1 LNALLILL
9 LVAVAV
15 GAIAAV
21 VFAVRAASGSRT
33 PDGESMRSESR
44 PRPVLADFHV
54 TGSEANVCYDVP
66 LPEGPAGSRLRDI
79 LSRDAVDVLREKREH
94 GLPID
99 QVDHI
104 RVCAMRDGEVAEL
117 AVVDLPEAGQLPELV
132 APELVPHAPVSGYD
146 PLARLDKEKFRV
158 DAGVDASSKAEGL
171 PPFAEEL
178 HIPESVEA
186 ELRALGT
193 DPREVTLNDLALDL
207 LRIGGYQVS
216 VDRLGLMTL
225 GGGAADVYH
234 ATKDGVRWLV
244 VVVGHSSGE
253 YPELSEGDINAMLI
267 AVGRDNPDR
276 ALLVTDKFGPYI
288 MYEKEKRDPRCR
300 FITRERLQVFVDSF
314 ALS

>member
-9 LVAVAV
+9 LVAVVVAV
-15 GAIAAV
+15 IAAIV
-21 VFAVRAASGSRT
+21 YAVRAASGGRT
-33 PDGESMRSESR
+33 PERGSMRSESR
-44 PRPVLADFHV
+44 PRPVLAEFHV
-54 TGSEANVCYDVP
+54 TGSEASVCYDVP
-66 LPEGPAGSRLRDI
+66 LPEGTVGDRLRDI
-79 LSRDAVDVLREKREH
+79 LSRDALDVLREKRDH

-104 RVCAMRDGEVAEL
+104 RVCGMRDGQAVEL

-132 APELVPHAPVSGYD
+132 APELVPRASVSGYD
-146 PLARLDKEKFRV
+146 PLARLDKEPSSV
-158 DAGVDASSKAEGL
+158 DAGVAVPSAAEGL

-178 HIPESVEA
+178 QIPQSVEA
-186 ELRALGT
+186 ELRAMGS
-193 DPREVTLNDLALDL
+193 DPREVTLNELALDL
-207 LRIGGYQVS
+207 LRVGGYQIS

-244 VVVGHSSGE
+244 VVVGHSAGE

-267 AVGRDNPDR
+267 AVARDNPDR
-276 ALLVTDKFGPYI
+276 ALLVTDKFGPYV
-288 MYEKEKRDPRCR
+288 MYEKERRDPRCR

-314 ALS
+314 ALN